1 MNSNIVDQFSK
12 LLSYIQMKIKQ
23 YKEENNKKEET
34 VNNFRLR
41 QIKNI
46 YNIIKNY
53 PEEITLDNYLELK
66 DIDGIGKGTIDR
78 IKEILETK
86 KLSELDEFDKTIDSK
101 KFKNETKVIEELSE
115 IIGVGPAKAKELFDD
130 GIKGVDDLKKKIK
143 SKKIQVN
150 EKVLLGLKYYGV
162 YKVNIPRKEIDA
174 VYKLLTKVVKKL
186 NEKNNLD
193 DENKY
198 IFEICG
204 SYRREK
210 PFSNDIDVLLTKLG
224 KTNPDESHLKNFV
237 DKLKKPIKSNNNNQL
252 LVDDITDKN
261 IETKYMGFSKFK
273 DNPIRRIDIRYIPY
287 ESYNYALLYFTG
299 SADLNKKMREIAKN
313 KNLKLSEYGLF
324 DEKNKNFKAKS
335 ERDIFKKLG
344 MEYLVPRLR

>member
-53 PEEITLDNYLELK
+53 PEEITLNNYLELK

-86 KLSELDEFDKTIDSK
+86 KLSELEEFDKTIDSK

-115 IIGVGPAKAKELFDD
+115 IIGVGPAKAKELFDE

-143 SKKIQVN
+143 SKKILVN

-162 YKVNIPRKEIDA
+162 YKVNIPRKEIDD

>member
-12 LLSYIQMKIKQ
+12 LLSYIQTKIKQ

-53 PEEITLDNYLELK
+53 PEEITLNNYLELK

-174 VYKLLTKVVKKL
+174 VYKLLIKVVKKL

-224 KTNPDESHLKNFV
+224 KTNSDESHLKNFV
-237 DKLKKPIKSNNNNQL
+237 NKLKKPIKSNNNNQL